1 MPVRRPAARPDPPG
15 ADAAARR
22 LALIAADL
30 GAGRS
35 TAASRTV
42 GEATSEEATPGTVG
56 SAVGD
61 AAEPWWADHT
71 RVVARVPA
79 DGARSAGVAVPE
91 GSGPGGSGPGGSGP
105 GGSGPGAAMQEGAPA
120 LPVPGRHAARRRRGR
135 PSPPAGLLP
144 RAVRLPAL
152 GMPQVAVVAIAVAL
166 GLAVTTWWVLRD
178 RPAPLEPVSAEPAA
192 PLVTARAPVG
202 GASPPLADGTESAQ
216 ATSTVTVDVAG
227 KVRRPGIV
235 VLDAGARVTDAV
247 AAAGGARKGVDLT
260 PLNLA
265 RVLVDGEQVLVGA
278 PAATLSSG
286 AAAIP
291 GASGG
296 GAPGP
301 LVNLN
306 TAAQAE
312 LESLPQVGPVTAQAI
327 IVWRASRGGFTS
339 VDELLEVDGIGDKTL
354 AQIAP
359 HVTV

>member
-30 GAGRS
+30 GVARS
-35 TAASRTV
+35 TPSPEAAD
-42 GEATSEEATPGTVG
+42 EPAEET
-56 SAVGD
+56 
-61 AAEPWWADHT
+61 AEPWWADHT
-71 RVVARVPA
+71 RVAAPA
-79 DGARSAGVAVPE
+79 PPDPAHPVDPAVPVRE
-91 GSGPGGSGPGGSGP
+91 VEVG
-105 GGSGPGAAMQEGAPA
+105 EVPA
-120 LPVPGRHAARRRRGR
+120 LPLPGRHAARRRGR
-135 PSPPAGLLP
+135 RPRP
-144 RAVRLPAL
+144 RAVVPSVADRLPAL

-178 RPAPLEPVSAEPAA
+178 RPGPLAPVSAAPAD
-192 PLVTARAPVG
+192 PLVTTLPPEPGSSAAPTPPTG
-202 GASPPLADGTESAQ
+202 SAAAASAPA
-216 ATSTVTVDVAG
+216 TVTVDVAG

-247 AAAGGARKGVDLT
+247 EAAGGARKGVDLT

-265 RVLVDGEQVLVGA
+265 RVLVDGEQVVVGA
-278 PAATLSSG
+278 PAATVPSG
-286 AAAIP
+286 SP
-291 GASGG
+291 GAGG
-296 GAPGP
+296 GGPAGP

-306 TAAQAE
+306 TAGLAE

-327 IVWRASRGGFTS
+327 IAWREARGGFTS

-354 AQIAP
+354 AQITP